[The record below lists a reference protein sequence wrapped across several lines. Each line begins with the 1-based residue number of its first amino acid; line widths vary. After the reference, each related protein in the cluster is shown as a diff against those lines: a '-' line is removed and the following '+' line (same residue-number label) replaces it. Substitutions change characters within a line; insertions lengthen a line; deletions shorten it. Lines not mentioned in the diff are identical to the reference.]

1 MSSIFSDMP
10 GARERHLKRKFHN
23 PLFGDQT
30 ISILDVQD
38 AQQKDAEEV
47 TQFMNTFRDLV
58 QRAVELDPNAE
69 ADVVLKLKEQLD
81 KSYEQC
87 AGLAGDQT
95 EIKNMLKRLL
105 KAIMQS
111 MWKGIGNDTQAHS
124 KLEMEEQARDAHFSL
139 LEYPLISDLLNPN
152 TSIAEDELVPTLLSE
167 SSDVVKVAMQIFAPE
182 QQMLLCKQAHELI
195 DRIEL
200 SDDIV
205 KRARLRLD
213 DMEAMLQPINQTQ
226 N

>member
-10 GARERHLKRKFHN
+10 GAKERHLKRKFHN
-23 PLFGDQT
+23 PLFGEQA
-30 ISILDVQD
+30 ISPLDIQE

-47 TQFMNTFRDLV
+47 VQFMNAFRDLV
-58 QRAVELDPNAE
+58 QQAVELDPNAE

-87 AGLAGDQT
+87 SGLAGDQA
-95 EIKNMLKRLL
+95 EIKEMLKRLL

-124 KLEMEEQARDAHFSL
+124 KLEMEEQARESHFLL
-139 LEYPLISDLLNPN
+139 LEYPLIADLLSPD
-152 TSIAEDELVPTLLSE
+152 TGIAEDELVPTLLSE
-167 SSDVVKVAMQIFAPE
+167 SSDAVKVAMQIFAPE
-182 QQMLLCKQAHELI
+182 QQVLLCKSAHELI
-195 DRIEL
+195 DKIDS
-200 SDDIV
+200 SDDVV
-205 KRARLRLD
+205 KLAKLRLN
-213 DMEAMLQPINQTQ
+213 DMESMLQPVSQIQ